1 MLTIS
6 LVSIAALT
14 VLKAANVIID
24 RVVTDEKDAGSG
36 YPAHVPQWKG

>member
-6 LVSIAALT
+6 LVSVAAFA
-14 VLKAANVIID
+14 VLKVANVIID

-36 YPAHVPQWKG
+36 YPAHAPQWRG